1 MYLKNYVVPNIFKLS
16 DMKIVASYYAK
27 LNPYLATCNTSFVLN
42 VNVCLLHLLH
52 IIKCTPDQFYHWKRT
67 L

>member
-1 MYLKNYVVPNIFKLS
+1 MHLKNYVVPNIFKLS
-16 DMKIVASYYAK
+16 DMKIASLYYAK
-27 LNPYLATCNTSFVLN
+27 LNPYPATCNIFFCFEN
-42 VNVCLLHLLH
+42 VVCLLHLLH